1 MFSIYRLSKDVLSV
15 FTHMTLV
22 VVAVLSEEWVPVA
35 LLSVKRSKVLAH
47 VLTDACA
54 TRSGSG
60 HDATQTGAKWQQSR
74 QCFLRLS
81 RDFVWAAV

>member
-1 MFSIYRLSKDVLSV
+1 MIV
-15 FTHMTLV
+15 V
-22 VVAVLSEEWVPVA
+22 VVAVLSEEWVPIA

-60 HDATQTGAKWQQSR
+60 HDTTDRRKMAAIAAV
-74 QCFLRLS
+74 FLRLS